1 MINQLQEK
9 YQLSLL
15 LLLGSLAIAGVFPF
29 VFIRFFEGNM
39 AAALIDVVMITG
51 MASAV
56 AYAHYSKNIRAV
68 CLGLAIFINTG
79 VVAVAIAN
87 GFNSFLWVYP
97 VFASTF
103 FLVRPVEAFAANIVG
118 ALALALLSDIF
129 VSVSVVSFFIT
140 ILMLSLSAFIYAS
153 HNEKQFELL
162 ETLNTVDDLTGALNR
177 RAMSTDI
184 KAALSTAERHG
195 TGCLLVILDLDHFKS
210 VNDKFGHTAGDDA
223 LKNLVAITQSK
234 IRAYDRLYR
243 FGGEEFVL
251 LISQIDDQHQ
261 AFIDNLRSA
270 IKRELK
276 TPDGEEIT
284 VSFGVARWI
293 SGTTEDSWLQRADKA
308 LYAAKAGGRD
318 QAVFCQQRV

>member
-1 MINQLQEK
+1 M
-9 YQLSLL
+9 
-15 LLLGSLAIAGVFPF
+15 
-29 VFIRFFEGNM
+29 
-39 AAALIDVVMITG
+39 
-51 MASAV
+51 
-56 AYAHYSKNIRAV
+56 
-68 CLGLAIFINTG
+68 
-79 VVAVAIAN
+79 
-87 GFNSFLWVYP
+87 
-97 VFASTF
+97 
-103 FLVRPVEAFAANIVG
+103 
-118 ALALALLSDIF
+118 
-129 VSVSVVSFFIT
+129 
-140 ILMLSLSAFIYAS
+140 
-153 HNEKQFELL
+153 
-162 ETLNTVDDLTGALNR
+162 
-177 RAMSTDI
+177 
-184 KAALSTAERHG
+184 
-195 TGCLLVILDLDHFKS
+195 ILDLDHFKS

-270 IKRELK
+270 IKQELK

>member
-15 LLLGSLAIAGVFPF
+15 LLLSSLAIAGVFPF
-29 VFIRFFEGNM
+29 VFIRFFEGNI
-39 AAALIDVVMITG
+39 AAALIDVALIVG
-51 MASAV
+51 MAGAV
-56 AYAHYSKNIRAV
+56 AYAHLSKNIRAV
-68 CLGLAIFINTG
+68 CLGLAVFLNTG

-103 FLVRPVEAFAANIVG
+103 FLVKPIEAFAANVAG
-118 ALALALLSDIF
+118 AIALALLSDIF
-129 VSVSVVSFFIT
+129 VTVSLVSFFIT

-153 HNEKQFELL
+153 HSEKQFELL

-177 RAMSTDI
+177 RAMSADI

-195 TGCLLVILDLDHFKS
+195 TGQLLVILDLDHFKS

-223 LKNLVAITQSK
+223 LKRLVSITTSK

-243 FGGEEFVL
+243 FGGEEFVVYMKGDDRET
-251 LISQIDDQHQ
+251 LIRTLERVKN
-261 AFIDNLRSA
+261 AVCANSA
-270 IKRELK
+270 DIVPNGFTVSGGVCIVETEQNKLNF
-276 TPDGEEIT
+276 EEI
-284 VSFGVARWI
+284 FKYADEKLYVAKTMGKNRI
-293 SGTTEDSWLQRADKA
+293 
-308 LYAAKAGGRD
+308 
-318 QAVFCQQRV
+318 VF

>member
-103 FLVRPVEAFAANIVG
+103 FLVRPVEACCKHSGRTRSGTFIRH
-118 ALALALLSDIF
+118 ICER
-129 VSVSVVSFFIT
+129 VS
-140 ILMLSLSAFIYAS
+140 
-153 HNEKQFELL
+153 
-162 ETLNTVDDLTGALNR
+162 
-177 RAMSTDI
+177 
-184 KAALSTAERHG
+184 
-195 TGCLLVILDLDHFKS
+195 CLLFY
-210 VNDKFGHTAGDDA
+210 NDSH
-223 LKNLVAITQSK
+223 VITQCV
-234 IRAYDRLYR
+234 YL
-243 FGGEEFVL
+243 
-251 LISQIDDQHQ
+251 
-261 AFIDNLRSA
+261 
-270 IKRELK
+270 
-276 TPDGEEIT
+276 
-284 VSFGVARWI
+284 
-293 SGTTEDSWLQRADKA
+293 
-308 LYAAKAGGRD
+308 
-318 QAVFCQQRV
+318 CQPQ